1 MTLYIHSELYV
12 TALHCAG
19 KAIRITITEY
29 KTKFHFLRIC
39 QRIHLNAIMAALW
52 HVSWNQIIQLSQ
64 GVCTEPK

>member
-12 TALHCAG
+12 TALHCPG
-19 KAIRITITEY
+19 KAITITEY
-29 KTKFHFLRIC
+29 KTKFHFLRIR
-39 QRIHLNAIMAALW
+39 QRIPLNAIMAALW